1 MEVFP
6 MTRYRRWLARRRNAH
21 ARHERRSQDGFTL
34 VEILVVITI
43 LGILVAVV
51 APQVTGRIDQA
62 KVTKAKLEIKAF
74 SDALER
80 YAIDTGDYPSTEE
93 GLQALFTEPTSV
105 TGWQG
110 PYLQGTLKPDPWN
123 NDYVYVYPGNH
134 QDLGYPFDIISYGK
148 DGKEGGE
155 KTNADISNF
164 GEALS
169 AGM

>member
-1 MEVFP
+1 
-6 MTRYRRWLARRRNAH
+6 MTSYRRWLARKWNAL
-21 ARHERRSQDGFTL
+21 AGRERRAERDRGFTL

-62 KVTKAKLEIKAF
+62 KVTKARLEIKAF

-80 YAIDTGDYPSTEE
+80 YSIDTGDYPTSEE
-93 GLQALFTEPTSV
+93 GIEALFTEPTSV

-110 PYLQGTLKPDPWN
+110 PYLQGSLKPDPWN
-123 NDYVYVYPGNH
+123 NDYEYVYPGDH
-134 QDLGYPFDIISYGK
+134 QEMGYSFDLTSYGK

-155 KTNADISNF
+155 ENNADITNWGDAETTES
-164 GEALS
+164 
-169 AGM
+169 